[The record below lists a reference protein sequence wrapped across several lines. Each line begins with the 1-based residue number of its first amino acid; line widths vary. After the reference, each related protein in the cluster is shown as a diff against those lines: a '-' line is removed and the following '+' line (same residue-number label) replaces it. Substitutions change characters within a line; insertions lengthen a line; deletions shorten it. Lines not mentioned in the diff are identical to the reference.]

1 MLMHHHFMCWPNVD
15 TRPSIHAGV
24 CSVWGL
30 GSLGAAWAQEEVLW
44 QLRWE
49 IQMRSNGG
57 RSHNWFIH
65 QHNTTHF
72 RYLLY
77 LPSTIYSDHSTEMWL
92 AFVHTMVV
100 FHFPPI
106 YEIYFT
112 LVLLYWRWPQVL
124 AVSRAMVR
132 YTLRWAWCQGSPI
145 VTLIFTIFGE
155 YPSSAMS
162 FCLQISS
169 LTAAGSAFPL
179 STRRKR

>member
-77 LPSTIYSDHSTEMWL
+77 LPSTIYSDHTTEMWV
-92 AFVHTMVV
+92 AFVGTHNGGFSFSSNLWNIFYTCVV
-100 FHFPPI
+100 VLTVTPGAGRLQGDGALHF
-106 YEIYFT
+106 
-112 LVLLYWRWPQVL
+112 
-124 AVSRAMVR
+124 AVSLVSGFSNCDIDIHNIRR
-132 YTLRWAWCQGSPI
+132 I
-145 VTLIFTIFGE
+145 
-155 YPSSAMS
+155 S
-162 FCLQISS
+162 F
-169 LTAAGSAFPL
+169 
-179 STRRKR
+179 